1 MKTKFTLALLLGL
14 ISTIVIVSCKKS
26 TDLDLSASRQSENT
40 EVPSAY
46 VQGVLL
52 ENGSLLC
59 GGVTLT
65 APTQVDVDE
74 SFDITASIECGR
86 VSIERGYILAG
97 DGITKIY
104 KDLSCSTADLEWEPL
119 VGFQCYDDD
128 ANWSGSI
135 AEAGNYVFRTKHNA
149 ADGNCDGKGGQ
160 DKTGECS
167 FNGIEFYCFVIEAVD
182 GCETSFTG
190 QAIACG
196 NAREAVYTFISKDA
210 QSYIKIQGGL
220 ANFTGAD
227 AEVIVTDATGMTI
240 SQWTT
245 GGSSNRV
252 IKVEGGVDACET
264 ITIRIRWNST
274 NSGGVI
280 TGSWSVKDGNGVE
293 LALAVPGLT
302 CTD

>member
-1 MKTKFTLALLLGL
+1 MGL
-14 ISTIVIVSCKKS
+14 ISTIVLVSCKKS
-26 TDLDLSASRQSENT
+26 KDLDLAASRQPNNT
-40 EVPSAY
+40 EVPNAY

-52 ENGSLLC
+52 ENGSILC

-65 APTQVDVDE
+65 APTQVDVNE
-74 SFDITASIECGR
+74 SFNITASIECGR

-104 KDLSCSTADLEWEPL
+104 KDLSCSAAGLEWEPL

-167 FNGIEFYCFVIEAVD
+167 FNGVQFYCFVIEAVD

-190 QAIACG
+190 EAIACG
-196 NAREAVYTFISKDA
+196 NQREAVFTFTSKDA
-210 QSYIKIQGGL
+210 LSDFKIQGGL
-220 ANFTGAD
+220 TNFTGAD
-227 AEVIVTDATGMTI
+227 AVVTVTGGSNI
-240 SQWTT
+240 LPDQWTV

-252 IKVEGGVDACET
+252 IKVEGDIAACET
-264 ITIRIRWNST
+264 ITIRITWNST
-274 NSGGVI
+274 NSGDVI
-280 TGSWSVKDGNGVE
+280 TGSWSVSANGSEV
-293 LALAVPGLT
+293 APAVAGLT
-302 CTD
+302 CTP